1 MLLDAAAQA
10 GRGGVGQ
17 LTNQLPQEARFN
29 LVMGY
34 ANVALAGLDVGA
46 EMKVIQGLERLVGQ
60 GSVLGAQVS
69 RQVWGQVML
78 LVRLGEAGIEKA
90 RVLLMEAKGISGAMV
105 DEVLEVLWPSQEVAG
120 VGKMS
125 RQEMRGQTAG
135 VTTEEALQQA
145 KAGPKGKK
153 KPSSD
158 YRKNFEDSNGS
169 ISEDHQVH
177 HLATQ
182 ASFNKS
188 ELAQA
193 WKKLGIADVHEAAN
207 LEALPTT
214 KGAYDKSSIKIQHS
228 GSHPKWNEHVDG
240 VLEEKQKELE
250 VKYDSLD
257 KVPVDV
263 MNQTKDKVIQ
273 QLQED
278 LLDKNLGIEEGWIKP
293 TDKGMDKLSQS
304 QYFEEIG

>member
-1 MLLDAAAQA
+1 
-10 GRGGVGQ
+10 
-17 LTNQLPQEARFN
+17 
-29 LVMGY
+29 
-34 ANVALAGLDVGA
+34 
-46 EMKVIQGLERLVGQ
+46 VIQGLERLVGQ

-169 ISEDHQVH
+169 IPEDHQVH

-182 ASFNKS
+182 ASFRDSK
-188 ELAQA
+188 LAQE
-193 WKKLGIADVHEAAN
+193 WKKLGIADVHETAN

-214 KGAYDKSSIKIQHS
+214 KEAYEKSSIKIQHS
-228 GSHPKWNEHVDG
+228 GSHPNWNDHVDK
-240 VLEEKQKELE
+240 VLKEKQEELE
-250 VKYDSLD
+250 VRYGSLD
-257 KVPVDV
+257 KVPADV
-263 MNQTKDKVIQ
+263 MKRTKDKFMEN
-273 QLQED
+273 LRED
-278 LLDKNLGIEEGWIKP
+278 LLDKDLGIEKGWIKP
-293 TDKGMDKLSQS
+293 TERGMDKISQS
-304 QYFEEIG
+304 QHLEEIG